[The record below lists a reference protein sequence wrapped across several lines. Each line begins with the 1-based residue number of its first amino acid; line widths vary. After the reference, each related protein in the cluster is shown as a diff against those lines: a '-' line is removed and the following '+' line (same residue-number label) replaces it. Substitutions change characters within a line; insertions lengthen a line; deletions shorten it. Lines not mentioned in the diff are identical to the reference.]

1 MNPTPTAPESA
12 SLEET
17 TLPSAV
23 KEQIE
28 AAILNHDENLPAPLP
43 EEQEALEAAMAEINI
58 EDRNS
63 VIFFGS
69 SAQEKLDEISNRML
83 EGVKSQDTGAA
94 GNALNNMVA
103 KIRGFDLDELNPNRK
118 LSWWEKLLGRAKP
131 LAVFLQQYEEVRD
144 HIDVISNDLEK
155 HKSKLM
161 TDVVS
166 LEKLYEANLD
176 YFHKLELYIL
186 AGEKKLE
193 EFNTQILPEYEAA
206 AKDEEM
212 LAVQNLKDM
221 RGFRDDLE
229 RRVHDLRLSRQVAMQ
244 ALPSIRLIQENDKSL
259 INKINSTLV
268 NTVPLWR
275 NQLAQTVTI
284 FRSHDAA
291 NAIKEAT
298 DLTNDL
304 LEKNAEG
311 LREANAEVRRQMER
325 GIFDI
330 ESIKKANQT
339 LIDTLNDSLQIAEEG
354 KAARKK
360 ALIELQETEAKLKEA
375 LIAVHA
381 KKEASEH
388 AQLEEAADHPTANAS
403 ENREG

>member
-1 MNPTPTAPESA
+1 MPKTQPTQTQATN
-12 SLEET
+12 ET
-17 TLPSAV
+17 TESTLPAAV
-23 KEQIE
+23 KEQVE
-28 AAILNHDENLPAPLP
+28 AAVIKQDENLPAVLP
-43 EEQEALEAAMAEINI
+43 EEQDALETAMAEIDI
-58 EDRNS
+58 TDRNS
-63 VIFFGS
+63 VIYFGT
-69 SAQEKLDEISNRML
+69 SAQEKLDEISNRMID
-83 EGVKSQDTGAA
+83 GVKSQNTGEA

-103 KIRGFDLDELNPNRK
+103 KIRGFDMDELNPNHK
-118 LSWWEKLLGRAKP
+118 LNWWQKLIGRAKP

-155 HKSKLM
+155 HKSLLM

-166 LEKLYEANLD
+166 LEKLYDANLD

-186 AGEKKLE
+186 AGEKKIE
-193 EFNTQILPEYEAA
+193 EFNTVILPEYEAA
-206 AKDEEM
+206 AQEKEM

-221 RGFRDDLE
+221 RAFRDDLE

-259 INKINSTLV
+259 INKITSTLV

-291 NAIKEAT
+291 TAIKEAT

-325 GIFDI
+325 GVFDI

-339 LIDTLNDSLQIAEEG
+339 LIDTLNDSLKIAEEG
-354 KAARKK
+354 KVARKK
-360 ALIELQETEAKLKEA
+360 AVVELEETEAKLKEA
-375 LIAVHA
+375 LLAVHA
-381 KKEASEH
+381 RKESDEH
-388 AQLEEAADHPTANAS
+388 AQLAEAATPADTPAK
-403 ENREG
+403 EG

>member
-1 MNPTPTAPESA
+1 MPQTTPQTPDTEH
-12 SLEET
+12 
-17 TLPSAV
+17 TLPAAV
-23 KEQIE
+23 KEQVE
-28 AAILNHDENLPAPLP
+28 AAVLKQSDALPAPLP
-43 EEQEALEAAMAEINI
+43 EEQDALEAAMAEIDLN
-58 EDRNS
+58 DRNS
-63 VIFFGS
+63 VIYFGS

-94 GNALNNMVA
+94 GNTLNNMVA
-103 KIRGFDLDELNPNRK
+103 KIRGFDLGELNPNRK
-118 LSWWEKLLGRAKP
+118 LGWWDRLLGRAKP

-144 HIDVISNDLEK
+144 HIDLISQDLEK
-155 HKSKLM
+155 HKAKL
-161 TDVVS
+161 TKDLIS

-193 EFNTQILPEYEAA
+193 EFNTKILPEYEEA
-206 AKDEEM
+206 AKGEEM

-221 RGFRDDLE
+221 RAFRDDLE

-259 INKINSTLV
+259 INKISSTLV

-284 FRSHDAA
+284 FRSHEAA
-291 NAIKEAT
+291 GAIKDAT

-339 LIDTLNDSLQIAEEG
+339 LIETLNDSLKITEEG
-354 KAARKK
+354 KAARQK
-360 ALIELQETEAKLKEA
+360 AVHELEETEARLKEA
-375 LIAVHA
+375 LLAIHA
-381 KKEASEH
+381 RKEADEH
-388 AQLEEAADHPTANAS
+388 AQLSEAANAS
-403 ENREG
+403 KEG